1 MLLLYACILKLSTV
15 ITKGMTDSCAS
26 TSPQA
31 LFRRVGQVLELN
43 HESQPRMVCTNV
55 PGNEQELS
63 NTKNVFG
70 KNRKSLKYVLSCFY
84 VLFFL
89 PWPYTSKKI
98 DAEE

>member
-1 MLLLYACILKLSTV
+1 
-15 ITKGMTDSCAS
+15 MTDSCAS